1 MKFAGTWHIYE
12 MDQWEEEYFN
22 MEVQAFI
29 KLDDTGTGEFQFG
42 LVSGQIDGAVSQ
54 SGASERFEFTW
65 EGSDE
70 SDLVAGSGWLA
81 LKDANTLKGRIDLDY
96 GDSSTLL
103 AKRV

>member
-22 MEVQAFI
+22 METQAFI
-29 KLDDTGTGEFQFG
+29 TLDELGAGEFQFG
-42 LVSGQIDGAVSQ
+42 LVSGQIDGFLAPSVPN
-54 SGASERFEFTW
+54 ERFEFTW

-70 SDLVAGSGWLA
+70 SDLAAGNGWLA
-81 LKDANTLKGRIDLDY
+81 LKDADTIQGVIAFDY
-96 GDSSTLL
+96 GDRSTLL

>member
-1 MKFAGTWHIYE
+1 MKLAGTWHIYE

-22 MEVQAFI
+22 MEGQAFI
-29 KLDDTGTGEFQFG
+29 KIEDSGTGEFHFG
-42 LVSGQIDGAVSQ
+42 LLSGQLDGAISR
-54 SGASERFEFTW
+54 AEEEERLEFTW

-70 SDLVAGSGWLA
+70 SDLASGSGWVA
-81 LKDANTLKGRIDLDY
+81 LKDADTLTGQIDLDY